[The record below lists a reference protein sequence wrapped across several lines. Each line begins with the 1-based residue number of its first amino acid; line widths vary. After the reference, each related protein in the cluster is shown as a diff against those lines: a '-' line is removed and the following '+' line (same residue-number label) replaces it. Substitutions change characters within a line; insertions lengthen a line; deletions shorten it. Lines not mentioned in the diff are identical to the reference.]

1 MKPRVQNTSILQTG
15 PQENSF
21 PLGSSGATSQRPG
34 TNFVLLSKNP
44 SCLWLPA
51 FSASVLHQ
59 LWRKLSIQKPNNQGC
74 FCGDNASWHR
84 SHKSSHRRE
93 PQLLRLGHEKSL
105 GGSTVRT
112 KGEMGE
118 SRTENAPRLERKKWP
133 KKERRQTP
141 QRTDKMVP
149 HTLHPSNPYPRAP
162 EQKRTHVS
170 LGPEIRLLIKLAVT
184 AKIK

>member
-84 SHKSSHRRE
+84 SHKTSHRRE

-105 GGSTVRT
+105 GGRQ
-112 KGEMGE
+112 
-118 SRTENAPRLERKKWP
+118 W
-133 KKERRQTP
+133 ERRGKWEKAGLRTHPDWSARSGQRRGGKHPRGLTRWFHTLFTPQTP
-141 QRTDKMVP
+141 TPGHRAKAYPCVSGARD
-149 HTLHPSNPYPRAP
+149 TLIN
-162 EQKRTHVS
+162 
-170 LGPEIRLLIKLAVT
+170 
-184 AKIK
+184 